1 MNSYERVM
9 NRFEG
14 KPVDH
19 IPNFS
24 IVMMFAAK
32 QAGYTYGEYLTDYR
46 KLTDSVMLCHDKFGI
61 DVVSAISDSLREA
74 EGFGQKIEIHEHKSP
89 ETVEYIV
96 KTVSDINKLKLFD
109 PHDSR
114 RTYDRIQAIGLMKE
128 KACGEIPVMGWVEG
142 AFAQSCDIM
151 RMEELFMELMDDP
164 DPIKELLE
172 ICMQEEIL
180 FAEAQIDAGADI
192 MGVGDAATSLIGPAL
207 YKEYALPYQKKLINA
222 IHAKGA
228 KAKLHI
234 CGNISQV
241 VGLALESGADMI
253 DLDYMVDMEKAAEIV
268 PKNICLCG
276 NFDPVSVVLNGTP
289 DTISEAVKKCKALS
303 AVNNNCIAP
312 GCEIPPDTDPENVI
326 AIRDAIMAD

>member
-1 MNSYERVM
+1 MNSYQRVM

-19 IPNFS
+19 IPNLS

-32 QAGYTYGEYLTDYR
+32 QAGYTYREYLTDYR
-46 KLTDSVMLCHDKFGI
+46 KLTDSVMACHERFGI

-74 EGFGQKIEIHEHKSP
+74 EGFGQKVEIHDNKSP
-89 ETVEYIV
+89 ETLEYIV
-96 KTVSDINKLKLFD
+96 KTHSDINKLRLFD

-128 KACGEIPVMGWVEG
+128 RACGEVPVMGWVEG
-142 AFAQSCDIM
+142 AFAQSCDLM
-151 RMEELFMELMDDP
+151 RMEELFMDLLEEP
-164 DPIKELLE
+164 EPIRELLE
-172 ICMQEEIL
+172 ICLQEEIL
-180 FAEAQIDAGADI
+180 FANAQIDAGADI
-192 MGVGDAATSLIGPAL
+192 IGVGDAATSLIGPAL
-207 YKEYALPYQKKLINA
+207 YKEFALPYQKRLVDA

-228 KAKLHI
+228 KVKLHI

-241 VGLALESGADMI
+241 VHLTAESGADMI
-253 DLDYMVDMEKAAEIV
+253 DLDYMVDMEKAAQII
-268 PKNICLCG
+268 PKNICICG

-289 DTISEAVKKCKALS
+289 ETIRKEVERCKALS

-312 GCEIPPDTDPENVI
+312 GCEIPPDTDPRNVL
-326 AIRDAIMAD
+326 AIQEAILA